1 MMSSKR
7 AGKDIWVILAYVC
20 LS

>member
-1 MMSSKR
+1 MSSKR